1 MVSRWLYGEHSVL
14 SGAGC
19 SCLCCVDSSTL
30 YRPLLSNTGTVNTVH
45 PNEVKLNFLCSFI
58 QRIHFFFSPNRAYCY
73 IFCSYSPPVFELSL
87 KQLLSPGADM
97 FVLL

>member
-58 QRIHFFFSPNRAYCY
+58 QRIHFFLVQIGLIVISSAATALLY
-73 IFCSYSPPVFELSL
+73 LSL
-87 KQLLSPGADM
+87 
-97 FVLL
+97 V

>member
-1 MVSRWLYGEHSVL
+1 MVSKWSYGEHSVL

-58 QRIHFFFSPNRAYCY
+58 QRIHFFFFLVQIGLIVISSAATALLY
-73 IFCSYSPPVFELSL
+73 LSL
-87 KQLLSPGADM
+87 
-97 FVLL
+97 V